1 MITKRATQRSTLT
14 LTRQFFSN
22 SRKSRVNCSRGESAS
37 RSKIRNGCSKWPQI
51 AHVWRRKMQPVAW
64 QARWKNTP
72 AMNVL
77 SETSAACADPVG
89 EELRR
94 CDEHP
99 ELSRFLT
106 QERHPVHLV
115 GVAGSGMSGL
125 AGLLIELGHAVSGSD
140 KATTTETDRLQR
152 LGLRFYDQHLPDLA
166 NRAELVVFSS
176 AIKDDNPILRGA
188 RNSGKSLVRRA
199 EALAAIMH
207 AKRGIVIAGMHGK
220 TTTSAMTAHVLREG
234 GLHPSHYVGA
244 EIPLLGTNAHWDWRG
259 EFFVTEGDESDGTLR
274 CFRPE
279 HSLILNIEEE
289 HLDFYADLAA
299 IEKVFEQLID
309 QTSGTIFYNIDD
321 PNTAR
326 LCAKR
331 NSAVSYGFSENARYR
346 GINVELRDLGSVFC
360 VCRQG
365 QKLGQATLN
374 VPGEHNVHN
383 ALGVIALA
391 SELGIPFEKIAAS
404 LRKFEHARRRFEIKY
419 ESDRFLLIDDYAH
432 HPTEIRATLKTARA
446 TGRRRVLAMFQPHR
460 YSRTKALCREF
471 GSAFDEADRV
481 VVTDVY
487 PASEPPIPGISGQ
500 TIVDEMVKRGHRG
513 ASYQPRFERVHCDIG
528 NALDVGDFVLS
539 LGAGNIHEQL
549 SILAADLVI
558 AEKLKAVVGEEG
570 DVRLYEPLSKHTTLR
585 VGGPAQFWVEPR
597 NEKAFADLIRFCRDE
612 NLPLFAMGRGS
623 NLLVRDGGIRGVV
636 VHPRGGDFD
645 KIQVNSSEIT
655 AGAGVKL
662 REIAYA
668 ARASNLGGLE
678 WMEGIPGAVGGALRM
693 NAGAMGA
700 QTFEKVVRVRY
711 LDGEGNAHDKNRDEL
726 EVHYRHFPLLEQNFA
741 VSATF
746 RGSPAPREQI
756 ESRLRE
762 SQEKRR
768 TTQPIAK
775 SAGCIF
781 KNPEKCP
788 AGKLVDE
795 LGLKNSSIGKARVSE
810 VHGNFIVND
819 GGATATE
826 MLELI
831 DRIKQTART
840 KRGIELETEVQIVGE
855 PV

>member
-1 MITKRATQRSTLT
+1 MKPASEECDALADSAHEE
-14 LTRQFFSN
+14 FP
-22 SRKSRVNCSRGESAS
+22 SR
-37 RSKIRNGCSKWPQI
+37 IP
-51 AHVWRRKMQPVAW
+51 PLDL
-64 QARWKNTP
+64 P
-72 AMNVL
+72 
-77 SETSAACADPVG
+77 
-89 EELRR
+89 
-94 CDEHP
+94 
-99 ELSRFLT
+99 RFLT
-106 QERHPVHLV
+106 REHHRIHLI

-140 KATTTETDRLQR
+140 KVTTTETERLQR
-152 LGLRFYDQHLPDLA
+152 LGLRFHDQHRPEHAEAA
-166 NRAELVVFSS
+166 NLVVFSS
-176 AIKDDNPILRGA
+176 AIKGDNPILVA
-188 RNSGKSLVRRA
+188 RRDSGKPVVRRA
-199 EALAAIMH
+199 EALAAIMR
-207 AKRGIVIAGMHGK
+207 AKCGIVIAGMHGK

-244 EIPLLGTNAHWDWRG
+244 EIPLLGTNAHWDPRG
-259 EFFVTEGDESDGTLR
+259 EYFVAEGDESDGTLR
-274 CFRPE
+274 CFHPE
-279 HSLILNIEEE
+279 QSLILNIEEE

-299 IEKVFEQLID
+299 IEKVFEELID
-309 QTSGTIFYNIDD
+309 QTSGTVFYNADD
-321 PNTAR
+321 PNAAR

-331 NSAVSYGFSENARYR
+331 KGAVSYGFSEEAHYR
-346 GINVELRDLGSVFC
+346 GIDVELRDFGSVFC
-360 VCRQG
+360 VDRCG
-365 QKLGQATLN
+365 GKLGEAILN

-446 TGRRRVLAMFQPHR
+446 MGRKRVLAMFQPHR

-487 PASEPPIPGISGQ
+487 PASEQPIPGISGQ

-700 QTFEKVVRVRY
+700 QTFESVTRIRY
-711 LDGEGNAHDKNRDEL
+711 LDAEGNPHLKDRDEL
-726 EVHYRHFPLLEQNFA
+726 EVFYRRFPLLENNFA
-741 VSATF
+741 ISATF
-746 RGSPAPREQI
+746 RTQPAERAEI
-756 ESRLRE
+756 DSRLRE

-781 KNPEKCP
+781 KNPDSIP
-788 AGKLVDE
+788 AGRLVDE
-795 LGLKNSSIGKARVSE
+795 LGLKNSRVGNARVSE

-819 GGATATE
+819 GGATAAE
-826 MLELI
+826 MLQLI
-831 DRIKQTART
+831 DKIQSAARAM
-840 KRGIELETEVQIVGE
+840 RGIELETEVEIVGE
-855 PV
+855 PG